1 MCPCR
6 EDGETKKLCMSFK
19 SEIQV
24 SNEEV
29 LHVVQVS
36 IVNCDLSVIFISQ
49 VWTEVFFL
57 FWFNCDLKCQ
67 NGFFGS
73 ICFYSDS
80 EGIVRLGLGTV
91 YEDMDD
97 AYSDDD
103 YYVHDYFKSY
113 INYLNVLCILS
124 CMQ

>member
-49 VWTEVFFL
+49 V
-57 FWFNCDLKCQ
+57 
-67 NGFFGS
+67 
-73 ICFYSDS
+73 
-80 EGIVRLGLGTV
+80 
-91 YEDMDD
+91 
-97 AYSDDD
+97 
-103 YYVHDYFKSY
+103 
-113 INYLNVLCILS
+113 
-124 CMQ
+124 